1 MKINKIGYEVYKLR
15 YSFIVLNSGCDL
27 KDCDLKGC
35 IFSCCVYSKLNDDIA
50 LNIFYR
56 LFTDGTF
63 TESLK

>member
-15 YSFIVLNSGCDL
+15 YSFIVLNSG
-27 KDCDLKGC
+27 CDLKGC